1 MLYIKLVLLSCLRLI
16 VYTGHTMTKP
26 ELKIS
31 IVSDYICPFCYI
43 AHKRLQC
50 LREHYTLRV
59 RWCFVEIHPETPAI
73 GQAIDELNYTA
84 QYWSALME
92 NLNRVAEEEQ
102 MTLAPLDF
110 TTNSRQALLL
120 AESCKLL
127 GPDVFNAVMSGCLK
141 RILSMV
147 KILVMSKCS
156 ERLERS

>member
-1 MLYIKLVLLSCLRLI
+1 
-16 VYTGHTMTKP
+16 MTKP